1 MSTSNPWFHREKK
14 HGRLN
19 CATGDSL
26 KWHHGL
32 YATPKWQLFLFAT
45 PTHYSQVSMATIS
58 FRFTPRQQ
66 TTVSL
71 KRGPRRGRGPR
82 RCLSLYRVFGES
94 PTQRCCPRSRRR
106 QLRQRRRQCRTRYP
120 VTRNRQQKPVTV
132 SWISVC
138 QRVRQWTLVRPGTRN
153 KVSLP
158 APLYRSLQRRHRSES
173 LQMTTR
179 SWRQIRLPAFKH
191 CRDRVIYDFC
201 PG

>member
-1 MSTSNPWFHREKK
+1 MASRTLRHAK
-14 HGRLN
+14 
-19 CATGDSL
+19 
-26 KWHHGL
+26 
-32 YATPKWQLFLFAT
+32 
-45 PTHYSQVSMATIS
+45 MATIS
-58 FRFTPRQQ
+58 FRHANTLLSSLNHAAASLRIRFTPRQQ
-66 TTVSL
+66 TTISL

-120 VTRNRQQKPVTV
+120 VTRNRRQQKPVTV